1 MSTTHGYF
9 KHKETGKI
17 EWLPKHFAKIPR
29 YRKVYDP
36 YECKQGELIPCRDCG
51 LEEPQVKTKDSK
63 PGTAPKPTEVGQKSD
78 NKKDKEGK

>member
-36 YECKQGELIPCRDCG
+36 YECKQGELVPCHDCG
-51 LEEPQVKTKDSK
+51 LDKPQEK
-63 PGTAPKPTEVGQKSD
+63 PVVQEQKKAGPGVEQKPN